1 MAAVSAKTAAGAAKT
16 SKVENTTIETEK
28 AVETANTAPEEV
40 VKLVYIGPT
49 LPKGQLKQNSIF
61 EGTVKEIKKE
71 LEKVLEK
78 YPLAEKMLVP
88 VRNLAEAKRKVG
100 TAGNIMNKW
109 YADIT
114 SGMAGEFKEE

>member
-1 MAAVSAKTAAGAAKT
+1 MATVSAKTAAGAAKT
-16 SKVENTTIETEK
+16 SKVENTTTGTEK
-28 AVETANTAPEEV
+28 AVETENTTPEEV
-40 VKLVYIGPT
+40 VKLVYVGPT

-61 EGTVKEIKKE
+61 EGTEKEIKKE

-88 VRNLAEAKRKVG
+88 VKNLAEAKRKAG

-109 YADIT
+109 YADIA

>member
-16 SKVENTTIETEK
+16 GKVENSTSETEK
-28 AVETANTAPEEV
+28 AVEMANIAPEEV
-40 VKLVYIGPT
+40 VKLAYVGPT
-49 LPKGQLKQNSIF
+49 LPKGQLKQNTIF
-61 EGTVKEIKKE
+61 EGTEKEIKGE
-71 LEKVLEK
+71 LKKVLEK
-78 YPLAEKMLVP
+78 YPLTEKMLVP

-109 YADIT
+109 YADIA

>member
-16 SKVENTTIETEK
+16 SKVENTTTETEK

-40 VKLVYIGPT
+40 VKLVYVGPT

-61 EGTVKEIKKE
+61 EGTEKEIKKE

-88 VRNLAEAKRKVG
+88 VRNLAEAKRKAG

-109 YADIT
+109 YADIA

>member
-16 SKVENTTIETEK
+16 NEMENTTTETEK

-40 VKLVYIGPT
+40 VKLVYVGPT

-61 EGTVKEIKKE
+61 EGTEKEIKKE
-71 LEKVLEK
+71 LEKVLKE

-88 VRNLAEAKRKVG
+88 VRNLAEAKRKAG

-109 YADIT
+109 YADIA

>member
-61 EGTVKEIKKE
+61 EGTEKEIKKE

>member
-1 MAAVSAKTAAGAAKT
+1 MATVNAKTAAGVAKT
-16 SKVENTTIETEK
+16 GKVESSTNDTEK
-28 AVETANTAPEEV
+28 TVETANTAPEEV
-40 VKLVYIGPT
+40 VKLVYVGPT

-61 EGTVKEIKKE
+61 EGTEKEIKKE

-100 TAGNIMNKW
+100 TAGNITNKW
-109 YADIT
+109 YADIV
-114 SGMAGEFKEE
+114 SGMAVEFKEE

>member
-16 SKVENTTIETEK
+16 SKVENTTTETEK

-61 EGTVKEIKKE
+61 EGTEKEIKKE
-71 LEKVLEK
+71 LKKVLEK

-114 SGMAGEFKEE
+114 SGMAGEFKEG

>member
-16 SKVENTTIETEK
+16 SKVENTTTETGK

-61 EGTVKEIKKE
+61 EGTEKEIKKE

>member
-16 SKVENTTIETEK
+16 SKVENTTTETEK

-49 LPKGQLKQNSIF
+49 LTKGQLKQNSIF
-61 EGTVKEIKKE
+61 EGTEKEIKKE

-114 SGMAGEFKEE
+114 SGMAGEFKEG